1 MSQLE
6 AESRES
12 LRTESILLAAGRMLN
27 DMAPRAAVRLC
38 ARQRVLAERLGR
50 LNRDVRRTNDPL
62 VQDFADQAVQRQNDE
77 VIDRLRVVI
86 EWELDQIDGALARI
100 AAGDY
105 GYCERCDGLITPAR
119 LEIMPQTA
127 LCEVCAR
134 STGPQ
139 GNC

>member
-6 AESRES
+6 GES
-12 LRTESILLAAGRMLN
+12 LRMESILLAAGRMLN

-38 ARQRVLAERLGR
+38 ARQRELAERLGR
-50 LNRDVRRTNDPL
+50 LDRDVRRTNDPL

-100 AAGDY
+100 VAGDY
-105 GYCERCDGLITPAR
+105 GCCERCDRLIAPAR
-119 LEIMPQTA
+119 LEVMPQTA
-127 LCEVCAR
+127 LCEACAR
-134 STGPQ
+134 STGRQ